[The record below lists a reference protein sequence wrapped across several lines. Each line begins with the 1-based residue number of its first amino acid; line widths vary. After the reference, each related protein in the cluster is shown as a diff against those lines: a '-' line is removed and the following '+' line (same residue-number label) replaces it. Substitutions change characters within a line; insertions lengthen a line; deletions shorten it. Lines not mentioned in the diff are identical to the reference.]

1 MQTSEASKVS
11 SIKSARL
18 WSNCS
23 TSLAAV
29 AERAIRLMS
38 SIWRMRR
45 RSLEYS
51 RAFSTATAAWP
62 ATSASSHQKDGAIG
76 GSEIIAHDQQDLVQ
90 HRIHVHAGED
100 HLSGFLQHGHFTD
113 AGMDVFQW
121 GISHGAASAVAN
133 TNSVI
138 ACL

>member
-1 MQTSEASKVS
+1 MANLPSRSRSRMQTSEASKVS

-62 ATSASSHQKDGAIG
+62 AKSASSPIMESLKWS
-76 GSEIIAHDQQDLVQ
+76 GSSLPM
-90 HRIHVHAGED
+90 
-100 HLSGFLQHGHFTD
+100 LSTPSTSSRTIRG
-113 AGMDVFQW
+113 
-121 GISHGAASAVAN
+121 SASSLRTRSSN
-133 TNSVI
+133 IT
-138 ACL
+138 